1 VSTRGREAS
10 AVTPG
15 QAVYEAHHAS
25 QRRRFPGIA
34 PIGWYE
40 LSAEAQAE
48 WEVIAGAGTGTALA
62 ALRDQ
67 LATEAARLRGLLA
80 AERERFR
87 RAQAEAKRLR
97 ALVARRERARGAEK
111 LLTPAEAAGML
122 HVHQRTLKRWA
133 DAGKVTP
140 AWTAGK
146 HRRYR
151 EAEVREMLRARE
163 DRRAPDA

>member
-1 VSTRGREAS
+1 VKVTVNGEPVPETRGNALVRVEG
-10 AVTPG
+10 VPG
-15 QAVYEAHHAS
+15 GHALCD
-25 QRRRFPGIA
+25 A
-34 PIGWYE
+34 
-40 LSAEAQAE
+40 
-48 WEVIAGAGTGTALA
+48 
-62 ALRDQ
+62 
-67 LATEAARLRGLLA
+67 EAARLRGLLA

-87 RAQAEAKRLR
+87 RAQAEVKRLR

-122 HVHQRTLKRWA
+122 HVHQSTLKRWA